1 MGFNNQDSLYSP
13 CMGCDRRKV
22 SAEYNCHNDCKD
34 YIDFKDEVQ
43 KRKNFLIE
51 QNKKNPL
58 IKEFHFLGNKGNLTL
73 HLGKGARKKFDKK
86 TYR

>member
-1 MGFNNQDSLYSP
+1 MGFNNQDSLNSP
-13 CMGCDRRKV
+13 CNGCTKRKV

-34 YIDFKDEVQ
+34 YMDFKDEVQ
-43 KRKNFLIE
+43 KRKDFLIE

-73 HLGKGARKKFDKK
+73 HLGKDARKKFDKK